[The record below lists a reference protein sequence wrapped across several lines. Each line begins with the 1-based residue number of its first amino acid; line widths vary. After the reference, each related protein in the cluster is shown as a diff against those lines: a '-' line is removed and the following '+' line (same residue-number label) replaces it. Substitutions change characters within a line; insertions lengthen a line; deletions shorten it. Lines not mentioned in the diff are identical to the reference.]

1 MKGKTIK
8 RHIIKSS
15 LLNVIVP
22 VLILGIFA
30 VYASYQS
37 AISNALHSVEI
48 AAEAAAERAR
58 WEIRAFENIAVE
70 TGGNTMFSN
79 PEIPAETKAKVL
91 NSIAAGHEL
100 DSATYIDENG
110 IGLDG
115 NSYADRAYYQTIMN
129 GASMTVSEPLVSKAT
144 GKMSVVIAA
153 PTWKDGVFGGT
164 PDGCI
169 CMIPD
174 VEFLNEI
181 VRDIRV
187 SENSAAY
194 ILNASGTVIAD
205 VDASVVAKGVNYI
218 TQSKAGSF
226 ESKVADVH
234 RKMIALEMGAD
245 QLITGLSSTIIGY
258 APIPDTDGWSIAVAA
273 PGGDFL
279 RSPSTTIALTLI
291 FLVLA
296 IVGALVTSTMTGNRI
311 GGPVSQCTERILKL
325 SEGDLKSPVPEVRT
339 SDETK
344 VLADATTAL
353 VENVGNMITDIGQM
367 LSAMAS
373 GDFTVQP
380 QCPES
385 VYCGDFHILI
395 DSVQEIIRKLNAAL
409 SQINVSADQVFGG
422 AGQMAGEAQSLA
434 QIAIGQAQ
442 SVERLS
448 ASIQTIESRVVETAE
463 NCRNG
468 KKLVDETV
476 DYMEQAASEMGE
488 LTAAMAEIDGATGE
502 IGKIIK
508 TIEDIAFQT
517 NILALN
523 AAVEAARA
531 GSAGKGFA
539 VVADEV
545 RNLATKS
552 AEAAQT
558 TTALI
563 ERTVS
568 SVSNGASITA
578 KTAEAVSSVGE
589 RASEVK
595 RIVDGIADAN
605 GKQAEMIET
614 ISNGITQLTGEVGT
628 TSASA
633 EESAASAQELSGL
646 AETLK
651 AAVNA
656 FRLKS

>member
-1 MKGKTIK
+1 
-8 RHIIKSS
+8 
-15 LLNVIVP
+15 
-22 VLILGIFA
+22 
-30 VYASYQS
+30 
-37 AISNALHSVEI
+37 
-48 AAEAAAERAR
+48 
-58 WEIRAFENIAVE
+58 
-70 TGGNTMFSN
+70 MFSN
-79 PEIPAETKAKVL
+79 PDIPAETKQMVL
-91 NSIAAGHEL
+91 DSIAAGHEL
-100 DSATYIDENG
+100 DSATYIDGNG

-115 NSYADRAYYQTIMN
+115 NSYADRTYYKTIMN
-129 GASMTVSEPLVSKAT
+129 GAYTTVSEPLVSKTT
-144 GKMSVVIAA
+144 GKLSVIIAA

-169 CMIPD
+169 CMIPNL
-174 VEFLNEI
+174 EFLNEI

-187 SENSAAY
+187 SENSSAY
-194 ILNASGTVIAD
+194 ILNASGTIIAD

-218 TQSKAGSF
+218 TQSKAGTF
-226 ESKVADVH
+226 EAKVADVH
-234 RKMIALEMGAD
+234 RKMVAQQTGAD
-245 QLITGLSSTIIGY
+245 QITEGLSSTMIGY
-258 APIPDTDGWSIAVAA
+258 APIPDTDGWSIAVVA
-273 PGGDFL
+273 PGSDFL
-279 RSPSTTIALTLI
+279 KSTDTTIMLTLV
-291 FLVLA
+291 FLLLA
-296 IVGALVTSTMTGNRI
+296 IVGAVMISTMTGRRI
-311 GGPVSQCTERILKL
+311 GGPVSQCTERIRKL
-325 SEGDLKSPVPEVRT
+325 SEGDLRSPVPEIRT

-344 VLADATTAL
+344 ILADATTAL

-373 GDFTVQP
+373 GDFTVRS

-385 VYCGDFHILI
+385 VYCGDFHVLI
-395 DSVQEIIRKLNAAL
+395 DSVQEIIRKLNVAL
-409 SQINVSADQVFGG
+409 AQINTSADQVSGG
-422 AGQMAGEAQSLA
+422 SEQMAGEAQSLA
-434 QIAIGQAQ
+434 QIATGQAQ
-442 SVERLS
+442 SVEKLS
-448 ASIQTIESRVVETAE
+448 MSIQTIESRVVETAE
-463 NCRNG
+463 NCQNG

-476 DYMEQAASEMGE
+476 SYMDQAAAEMGE

-531 GSAGKGFA
+531 GTAGKGFA

-568 SVSNGASITA
+568 SVSNGTAITA
-578 KTAEAVSSVGE
+578 KTAEAMASVGE
-589 RASEVK
+589 RSSEVK

-605 GKQAEMIET
+605 GEQAKMIEN
-614 ISNGITQLTGEVGT
+614 ISEGIAQLTSEVGT

-633 EESAASAQELSGL
+633 EESAASAQELSSL
-646 AETLK
+646 AQTLK
-651 AAVNA
+651 AAVNT
-656 FRLKS
+656 FRLKN